1 MENNTNHTSY
11 TRAMLLILALVLLI
25 ASIVGYSMSSRIQSN
40 QNSAETRNVVKPSIV
55 PTLIPYPVKGLF
67 ALKAQSSGLV
77 NAKIGDSFVIDLIA
91 TSGTDTVAGYD
102 AILSYDK
109 TAFERQSVQNKLDTF
124 RIFTYERGVHVS
136 ISGTKNLQ
144 VTEPVRFK
152 DTLLLSFTFRA
163 KQKGSYI
170 FSLKAVANE
179 SSKLVN
185 ESAQV
190 SYPETKDFRLEIN

>member
-11 TRAMLLILALVLLI
+11 TRAMLLILALVLLV

-40 QNSAETRNVVKPSIV
+40 QNSAETRNVIKPSIV

-67 ALKAQSSGLV
+67 ALKAQSGLV
-77 NAKIGDSFVIDLIA
+77 SGKVDDSFVIDLIA

-109 TAFERQSVQNKLDTF
+109 TAFERQSVQNKQDTF
-124 RIFTYERGVHVS
+124 RIFTYERGAHVS

-152 DTLLLSFTFRA
+152 DTILLSFTFRA
-163 KQKGSYI
+163 KQKGSYT

-185 ESAQV
+185 ETTQV
-190 SYPETKDFRLEIN
+190 SYPEVSDFRLEIN

>member
-1 MENNTNHTSY
+1 
-11 TRAMLLILALVLLI
+11 MLLILALVLLV

-40 QNSAETRNVVKPSIV
+40 QNSAETRSVVKPSIV
-55 PTLIPYPVKGLF
+55 PTLIPYPTKGLF
-67 ALKAQSSGLV
+67 VLKAQSGLAK
-77 NAKIGDSFVIDLIA
+77 AKIGDSFVIDLIA

-102 AILSYDK
+102 AILSYEK
-109 TAFERQSVQNKLDTF
+109 TAFERQSVQNMQDTF
-124 RIFTYERGVHVS
+124 RTFTYERGAHVS

-163 KQKGSYI
+163 KQKGSYT

-190 SYPETKDFRLEIN
+190 SYPETKDFRLEID

>member
-11 TRAMLLILALVLLI
+11 TRAMLLILALVLLV

-40 QNSAETRNVVKPSIV
+40 QNSAETRNVIKPSIV

-67 ALKAQSSGLV
+67 ALKAQSGLV
-77 NAKIGDSFVIDLIA
+77 SGKVGDSFVIDLIA

-109 TAFERQSVQNKLDTF
+109 TAFERQSVQNKQDTF
-124 RIFTYERGVHVS
+124 RIFTYERGAHVS

-152 DTLLLSFTFRA
+152 DTILLSFTFRA
-163 KQKGSYI
+163 KQKGSYT

-185 ESAQV
+185 ETTQV
-190 SYPETKDFRLEIN
+190 SYPEVSDFRLEIN